1 VPQTAIRTI
10 YPFAVS
16 SIPRAQFI
24 AWNILM
30 QLCAGHPTLYANNG
44 TALVPVEARYFKAYY
59 NNIATAEIPFS
70 TDFKAVTGN
79 ASATAAGQVDELW
92 NMSWW
97 CENGPQTTPDA
108 NGWPDAGCNLGR
120 LQTQLQFPDCV
131 NPTTRTPAARGWRT
145 RTAAVVG

>member
-1 VPQTAIRTI
+1 
-10 YPFAVS
+10 
-16 SIPRAQFI
+16 
-24 AWNILM
+24 M